1 MFTQLVKDVN
11 AKDDNSW
18 TPLTIASS
26 AGHTEVVKM
35 LLGEEIL
42 NNQTGCSKWFAI
54 IDYHNL

>member
-1 MFTQLVKDVN
+1 MQYLFENMFTQLVKDVN

-35 LLGEEIL
+35 LLGEEI
-42 NNQTGCSKWFAI
+42 
-54 IDYHNL
+54 